1 MIELPE
7 AIVLARQC
15 NETLQ
20 GKAVETVIIN
30 SKPHKLAWFIDEG
43 KNYQQL
49 LQGRIFSYSVNF
61 AGYLCLYFEDVQ
73 VIFHDGVN
81 VRYLDSLPNHNQHQ
95 LLITFSDQS
104 CLMATVAMYGGLYVT
119 KKDVVPTSYMKSSVE
134 SIDCV
139 SPLFT
144 YEYFMSKATDKLS
157 LKAFLATEQ
166 RFPGIGNGVIQ
177 DVLFKVGLH
186 PKMRI
191 RDCSEDQ
198 LMKLYE
204 KLSSTVRE
212 MVALGGRSNEKDLFG
227 IPGSYEVLMTS
238 TQLKNPCRKCSG
250 SIVKENYMGGSIYY
264 CPQCQPLKTME

>member
-20 GKAVETVIIN
+20 GKVVEQVSVN
-30 SKPHKLAWFIDEG
+30 SKPHKLAWFVDEG

-49 LQGRIFSYSVNF
+49 LQGKSFSYSVNF

-73 VIFHDGVN
+73 VIFQDGVN
-81 VRYLDSLPNHNQHQ
+81 IRYLDSCPDHNQHQ
-95 LLITFSDQS
+95 LLINFTDQS

-119 KKDVVPTSYMKSSVE
+119 KKDIVPTTFMKASLDSM
-134 SIDCV
+134 DCV

-186 PKMRI
+186 PKLKI

-198 LMKLYE
+198 LRKLYE
-204 KLSSTVRE
+204 KLASTLRE
-212 MVALGGRSNEKDLFG
+212 MVALGGRNNEKDLFG
-227 IPGSYEVLMTS
+227 IPGGYEVLMTS
-238 TQLKNPCRKCSG
+238 SQLKNPCRNCSG
-250 SIVKENYMGGSIYY
+250 SIVKENYMGGSIYF
-264 CPQCQPLKTME
+264 CPRCQPLKTID

>member
-1 MIELPE
+1 MVIELPE

-20 GKAVETVIIN
+20 GKVIEKVIVN
-30 SKPHKLAWFIDEG
+30 SKPHKLAWFLDEG
-43 KNYQQL
+43 KNYQQQ
-49 LQGRIFSYSVNF
+49 LQGKSFSYSVNF
-61 AGYLCLYFEDVQ
+61 AGYLCLYFEDAQ

-81 VRYLDSLPNHNQHQ
+81 VRFLDSIPEHDQHQ
-95 LLITFSDQS
+95 LLISFTDQS
-104 CLMATVAMYGGLYVT
+104 CLMATVAMYGGIYVT
-119 KKDVVPTSYMKSSVE
+119 KKDIVPTSYMKASLD

-144 YEYFMSKATDKLS
+144 YEYFMSKAIDKLS

-186 PKMRI
+186 PKLKI

-198 LMKLYE
+198 LRKLYG
-204 KLSSTVRE
+204 KLAGTVRE
-212 MVALGGRSNEKDLFG
+212 MVALGGRNNEKDLFG
-227 IPGSYEVLMTS
+227 MPGGYEVLMTS
-238 TQLKNPCRKCSG
+238 TQLKNPCRNCSG

-264 CPQCQPLKTME
+264 CPRCQPLKND

>member
-20 GKAVETVIIN
+20 GKVVEQVSVN
-30 SKPHKLAWFIDEG
+30 SKPHKLAWFVDEG

-49 LQGRIFSYSVNF
+49 LQGKSFSYSVNF

-73 VIFHDGVN
+73 VIFQDGVN
-81 VRYLDSLPNHNQHQ
+81 IRYLDSCPDHNQHQ
-95 LLITFSDQS
+95 LLISFTDQS

-119 KKDVVPTSYMKSSVE
+119 KKDIVPTTFMKASLDSM
-134 SIDCV
+134 DCV

-186 PKMRI
+186 PKLKI

-198 LMKLYE
+198 LRKLYE
-204 KLSSTVRE
+204 KLASTLRE
-212 MVALGGRSNEKDLFG
+212 MVALGGRNNEKDLFG
-227 IPGSYEVLMTS
+227 IPGGYEVLMTS
-238 TQLKNPCRKCSG
+238 SQLKNPCKNCSG
-250 SIVKENYMGGSIYY
+250 SIVKENYMGGSIYF
-264 CPQCQPLKTME
+264 CPRCQPLKTID